1 MYAIGYVVP
10 LREKNV
16 KYLIIFKY
24 MTHYAMIPMDEYKAF
39 MDWKENRGNKIYDL
53 RKKPATP
60 TQYRNDYDDVPF

>member
-1 MYAIGYVVP
+1 
-10 LREKNV
+10 
-16 KYLIIFKY
+16 